1 MIPFQISFRPGA
13 PLCDQVVY
21 AAKKAVVSGQM
32 RTGDPFPSVR
42 VLSKELKINP
52 NTAHKVITQLVN
64 EGVLEVHPGTGTA
77 VAARPPSSPR
87 ERAQLLGQEI
97 EQLVV
102 EAKRC
107 GVDLD
112 SVLAAVQKHWKRLG
126 GRDEPH
132 VSFSKE
138 EERTS
143 V

>member
-1 MIPFQISFRPGA
+1 
-13 PLCDQVVY
+13 
-21 AAKKAVVSGQM
+21 
-32 RTGDPFPSVR
+32 
-42 VLSKELKINP
+42 
-52 NTAHKVITQLVN
+52 

-126 GRDEPH
+126 GRNEPH
-132 VSFSKE
+132 VSLSKE

-143 V
+143 VCRGVKNRLDGHKFAKLPHKTTVFEIGRAS